1 MQHIPQPHEIYRHF
15 KGNTYQIIT
24 IAEHSETGEMLV
36 IYQAMYGNYKT
47 YARSMD
53 MFLEKLDK
61 EKYPQATQEYRF
73 EVVSIAAKEPE
84 IETAGEVK
92 KAEIE
97 PLREV
102 VKKAEIEPSKEVVKK
117 AEIETA
123 KELAGEAA
131 IEPAIEP
138 ERVLTKVT
146 GIQSTD
152 EEEEQA
158 LDIDPQVLN
167 FLDADSYEERLNILT
182 GLHHR
187 ITDDMINVM
196 AIATD
201 IEVKPG
207 DIEERYVELR
217 NCLLKLEKFECNRLR

>member
-36 IYQAMYGNYKT
+36 IYQAMYGDYKT

-61 EKYPQATQEYRF
+61 EKYPQTTQEYRF

-84 IETAGEVK
+84 IE
-92 KAEIE
+92 
-97 PLREV
+97 
-102 VKKAEIEPSKEVVKK
+102 PSKEVVKK
-117 AEIETA
+117 AEIEPA

-131 IEPAIEP
+131 IEP
-138 ERVLTKVT
+138 ERVLTIAT
-146 GIQSTD
+146 AIQSTD

-167 FLDADSYEERLNILT
+167 FLDADSYEDRLNILT

-207 DIEERYVELR
+207 DIEERYAELR

>member
-73 EVVSIAAKEPE
+73 EVVSIAAKKPE
-84 IETAGEVK
+84 IEPAGEVK

-97 PLREV
+97 SLREV
-102 VKKAEIEPSKEVVKK
+102 VKKAEIERSKEVVKK
-117 AEIETA
+117 AEIEPA
-123 KELAGEAA
+123 KKLVEEL
-131 IEPAIEP
+131 AIEP
-138 ERVLTKVT
+138 EGVLTNAT
-146 GIQSTD
+146 AIQSTD

-158 LDIDPQVLN
+158 LNIDPQVLK

-182 GLHHR
+182 GIHHR